1 MMWPLLAASIVTIAI
16 AVERTVFYRRSASDM
31 QVLQGE
37 FLSAVRA
44 KDFDAAAAL
53 CKKAGGTVGAVL
65 EKAIAE
71 RNAVINAEQYLSG
84 AAAYS
89 AARLKD
95 HLNYVSAIVTLAP
108 LMGLLGTVTGMI
120 RSLISYRSL
129 KDSRLLLPAVL
140 RKLWSQRGS
149 GCSSPLLQCWFM
161 SGSLSGPTELLK
173 TLRLRVVLIS
183 PVFRRSKACAST
195 VSRRTGNRC

>member
-44 KDFDAAAAL
+44 KNFDAAAAL

-120 RSLISYRSL
+120 RSFDILSISEGQPFAITGGVAVAL
-129 KDSRLLLPAVL
+129 VATGFGLLVAIIAMLVYVWL
-140 RKLWSQRGS
+140 SQRANRIIEDLEAAGS
-149 GCSSPLLQCWFM
+149 AYLAC
-161 SGSLSGPTELLK
+161 LSEK
-173 TLRLRVVLIS
+173 
-183 PVFRRSKACAST
+183 
-195 VSRRTGNRC
+195 

>member
-44 KDFDAAAAL
+44 KNFDAAAAL

-65 EKAIAE
+65 EKAISE

-120 RSLISYRSL
+120 RSFDILSISEGQ
-129 KDSRLLLPAVL
+129 PFAITGGVAEA
-140 RKLWSQRGS
+140 S

-195 VSRRTGNRC
+195 VSRRTGNLC

>member
-44 KDFDAAAAL
+44 KNFDAAAAL

-120 RSLISYRSL
+120 RSFDILSISEGQPFAITGGVAEAL
-129 KDSRLLLPAVL
+129 VATGFGLLVAIIA
-140 RKLWSQRGS
+140 
-149 GCSSPLLQCWFM
+149 M
-161 SGSLSGPTELLK
+161 SGFLSGPTELLK
-173 TLRLRVVLIS
+173 TLRLRQVLIS

-195 VSRRTGNRC
+195 VSRRTGNLC

>member
-16 AVERTVFYRRSASDM
+16 AVERTVFYRAPHPICRCFKVNFC
-31 QVLQGE
+31 QQYVLKILMLQPH
-37 FLSAVRA
+37 LQ
-44 KDFDAAAAL
+44 
-53 CKKAGGTVGAVL
+53 KAGAPSVTVL

-120 RSLISYRSL
+120 RSFDILSISEGQPFAITGGVAEAL
-129 KDSRLLLPAVL
+129 VATGFGLLVAIIAMLVYVWL
-140 RKLWSQRGS
+140 SQRANRIIEDLEAAAS
-149 GCSSPLLQCWFM
+149 AYLAC
-161 SGSLSGPTELLK
+161 LSEK
-173 TLRLRVVLIS
+173 
-183 PVFRRSKACAST
+183 
-195 VSRRTGNRC
+195 

>member
-44 KDFDAAAAL
+44 KNFDAAAAL

-65 EKAIAE
+65 EKAISE

-120 RSLISYRSL
+120 RSFDILSISEGQPFAITGVAEAL
-129 KDSRLLLPAVL
+129 VATGFGLLVAIIAMLVHVWL
-140 RKLWSQRGS
+140 SQRANRIIEDLEAAGS
-149 GCSSPLLQCWFM
+149 AYLAC
-161 SGSLSGPTELLK
+161 LSEK
-173 TLRLRVVLIS
+173 
-183 PVFRRSKACAST
+183 
-195 VSRRTGNRC
+195 

>member
-44 KDFDAAAAL
+44 KNFDAAAAL

-120 RSLISYRSL
+120 RSLTSYRSL

-161 SGSLSGPTELLK
+161 SGFLSGPTELLK
-173 TLRLRVVLIS
+173 TLRLRQVLIS

-195 VSRRTGNRC
+195 VSRRTGNLC

>member
-16 AVERTVFYRRSASDM
+16 AVERSVFYRRSASDM

-44 KDFDAAAAL
+44 KNFDAAAAL
-53 CKKAGGTVGAVL
+53 CTKAGGTVGSVL

-120 RSLISYRSL
+120 RSF
-129 KDSRLLLPAVL
+129 D
-140 RKLWSQRGS
+140 
-149 GCSSPLLQCWFM
+149 
-161 SGSLSGPTELLK
+161 
-173 TLRLRVVLIS
+173 
-183 PVFRRSKACAST
+183 
-195 VSRRTGNRC
+195 

>member
-1 MMWPLLAASIVTIAI
+1 MWPLLAASIVTIAI

-44 KDFDAAAAL
+44 KNFDAAAAL

-120 RSLISYRSL
+120 RSFDILSISEGQ
-129 KDSRLLLPAVL
+129 PAVL

-161 SGSLSGPTELLK
+161 SGFLSGPTELLK
-173 TLRLRVVLIS
+173 TLRLRQVLIS

-195 VSRRTGNRC
+195 VSRRTGNLC

>member
-1 MMWPLLAASIVTIAI
+1 
-16 AVERTVFYRRSASDM
+16 M

-44 KDFDAAAAL
+44 KNFDAAAAL
-53 CKKAGGTVGAVL
+53 CTKAGGTVGSVL

-120 RSLISYRSL
+120 RSFDILSISEGQ
-129 KDSRLLLPAVL
+129 PFAITVL

-173 TLRLRVVLIS
+173 TLRLRQVLIS

-195 VSRRTGNRC
+195 VSRRTGNLC

>member
-44 KDFDAAAAL
+44 KNFDAAAL

-120 RSLISYRSL
+120 RSFDILSISEGQPFAITGGVAEAL
-129 KDSRLLLPAVL
+129 VATGFGLLVAIIAMLVYVWL
-140 RKLWSQRGS
+140 SQRANRIIEDLEAAGS
-149 GCSSPLLQCWFM
+149 AYLAC
-161 SGSLSGPTELLK
+161 LSEK
-173 TLRLRVVLIS
+173 
-183 PVFRRSKACAST
+183 
-195 VSRRTGNRC
+195 

>member
-1 MMWPLLAASIVTIAI
+1 MAAVGGLHSL
-16 AVERTVFYRRSASDM
+16 RSPSPSNEQFSTDAPHPICRCFKVNFCQQYGLKILM
-31 QVLQGE
+31 LQPH
-37 FLSAVRA
+37 FA
-44 KDFDAAAAL
+44 
-53 CKKAGGTVGAVL
+53 KAGGTVGAVL

-120 RSLISYRSL
+120 RSFDILSISEGQPFAITGGVAEAL
-129 KDSRLLLPAVL
+129 VATGFGLLVAIIAMLVYVWL
-140 RKLWSQRGS
+140 SQRANRIIEDLEAAGS
-149 GCSSPLLQCWFM
+149 AYLAC
-161 SGSLSGPTELLK
+161 LSEK
-173 TLRLRVVLIS
+173 
-183 PVFRRSKACAST
+183 
-195 VSRRTGNRC
+195 

>member
-1 MMWPLLAASIVTIAI
+1 MSQFIQTFLTGGFMMWPLLAASIVTIAI
-16 AVERTVFYRRSASDM
+16 AVERSVFYRRSASDM

-44 KDFDAAAAL
+44 KNFDAAAAL
-53 CKKAGGTVGAVL
+53 CTKAGGTVGSVL

-108 LMGLLGTVTGMI
+108 LMGLLGT
-120 RSLISYRSL
+120 
-129 KDSRLLLPAVL
+129 
-140 RKLWSQRGS
+140 
-149 GCSSPLLQCWFM
+149 
-161 SGSLSGPTELLK
+161 
-173 TLRLRVVLIS
+173 
-183 PVFRRSKACAST
+183 
-195 VSRRTGNRC
+195 

>member
-1 MMWPLLAASIVTIAI
+1 MWPLLAASIVTIAI

-44 KDFDAAAAL
+44 KNFDAAAAL

-65 EKAIAE
+65 EKAIAD

-95 HLNYVSAIVTLAP
+95 HLHY
-108 LMGLLGTVTGMI
+108 MRGLLGTVTGMI
-120 RSLISYRSL
+120 RSFDILSISEGQPFAITGGVAEAL
-129 KDSRLLLPAVL
+129 VATGFGLLVAIIAMLVYVWL
-140 RKLWSQRGS
+140 SQRANRIIEDLEAAAS
-149 GCSSPLLQCWFM
+149 AYLAC
-161 SGSLSGPTELLK
+161 LSEK
-173 TLRLRVVLIS
+173 
-183 PVFRRSKACAST
+183 
-195 VSRRTGNRC
+195 

>member
-1 MMWPLLAASIVTIAI
+1 
-16 AVERTVFYRRSASDM
+16 M

-44 KDFDAAAAL
+44 KNFDAAAAL
-53 CKKAGGTVGAVL
+53 CTKAGGTVGSVL

-95 HLNYVSAIVTLAP
+95 HLNYVIRSFDILSISEGQPFAITGGVAEALVATGF
-108 LMGLLGTVTGMI
+108 GLLVAIIAM
-120 RSLISYRSL
+120 LVYVWL
-129 KDSRLLLPAVL
+129 
-140 RKLWSQRGS
+140 SQRANRIIEDLEAAAS
-149 GCSSPLLQCWFM
+149 AYLAC
-161 SGSLSGPTELLK
+161 LSEK
-173 TLRLRVVLIS
+173 
-183 PVFRRSKACAST
+183 
-195 VSRRTGNRC
+195 

>member
-44 KDFDAAAAL
+44 KNFDAAAAL

-71 RNAVINAEQYLSG
+71 RNTVINAEQYLSG

-120 RSLISYRSL
+120 RSFDILSISEGQ
-129 KDSRLLLPAVL
+129 PFAVL
-140 RKLWSQRGS
+140 RKLWSQRGA

-195 VSRRTGNRC
+195 VSRRTGNLC

>member
-44 KDFDAAAAL
+44 KNFDAAAAL

-71 RNAVINAEQYLSG
+71 RNAVSSIFPEL
-84 AAAYS
+84 
-89 AARLKD
+89 RLT
-95 HLNYVSAIVTLAP
+95 A
-108 LMGLLGTVTGMI
+108 
-120 RSLISYRSL
+120 
-129 KDSRLLLPAVL
+129 
-140 RKLWSQRGS
+140 QRGS
-149 GCSSPLLQCWFM
+149 
-161 SGSLSGPTELLK
+161 
-173 TLRLRVVLIS
+173 RIIS
-183 PVFRRSKACAST
+183 T
-195 VSRRTGNRC
+195 M

>member
-44 KDFDAAAAL
+44 KNFDAAAAL

-120 RSLISYRSL
+120 RSFDILSISEGQ
-129 KDSRLLLPAVL
+129 LLPAVL

-161 SGSLSGPTELLK
+161 SGFLSGPTELLK
-173 TLRLRVVLIS
+173 TLRLRQVLIS

-195 VSRRTGNRC
+195 VSRRTGNLC

>member
-1 MMWPLLAASIVTIAI
+1 MMWSLLAASIVTIAI

-44 KDFDAAAAL
+44 KNFDAAAAL

-120 RSLISYRSL
+120 RSFDILSISEGQPFAITGGGGGGVAEAL
-129 KDSRLLLPAVL
+129 VATGFGLLVAIIAMLVYVWL
-140 RKLWSQRGS
+140 SQRANRIIEDLEAAAS
-149 GCSSPLLQCWFM
+149 AYLAC
-161 SGSLSGPTELLK
+161 LSEK
-173 TLRLRVVLIS
+173 
-183 PVFRRSKACAST
+183 
-195 VSRRTGNRC
+195 

>member
-1 MMWPLLAASIVTIAI
+1 
-16 AVERTVFYRRSASDM
+16 M

-44 KDFDAAAAL
+44 KNFDAAAAL

-120 RSLISYRSL
+120 RSFDILSISEGQPFAITGGVAEAL
-129 KDSRLLLPAVL
+129 VAT
-140 RKLWSQRGS
+140 GS

-161 SGSLSGPTELLK
+161 SGFLSGPTELLK
-173 TLRLRVVLIS
+173 TLKLRQVLIS

-195 VSRRTGNRC
+195 VSRRTGNLC